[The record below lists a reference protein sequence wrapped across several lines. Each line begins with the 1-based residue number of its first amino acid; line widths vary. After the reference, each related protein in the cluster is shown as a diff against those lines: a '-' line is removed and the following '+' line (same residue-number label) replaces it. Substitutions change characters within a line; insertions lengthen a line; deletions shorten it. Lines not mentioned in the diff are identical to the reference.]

1 MKKKFKKIIL
11 KDEDIRDAII
21 TVACNQFV
29 EDKLDAHGLL
39 AVVLCSCKG
48 LDALQRIAH
57 GKEKKK

>member
-1 MKKKFKKIIL
+1 MTPKIIL

-21 TVACNQFV
+21 TVACKQFV

-48 LDALQRIAH
+48 LDVLQRIAH
-57 GKEKKK
+57 GKVKKK

>member
-1 MKKKFKKIIL
+1 MTETKPKIIL

-48 LDALQRIAH
+48 LYALQRIAH
-57 GKEKKK
+57 GKVKKK